1 MKKKFTALKF
11 IAISILSGMFLL
23 HPNLAFT
30 QNTKIE
36 VSSYFRYDNYPQ
48 VSYQIDQLAKMDTLK
63 MTGNSYGVNL
73 NYVVPGF
80 KNTIFKIGLGY
91 YRYSFTKIRKTRI
104 ANGVFSNGREILYPS
119 PTTFLYLT
127 DRYWYHTASVNL
139 ALEKEFVLSESINL
153 QTGISVSN
161 YFTFSQYYHITAGDI
176 DFKNNRFSYFG
187 SSLAL
192 NASLL
197 KRFNKMQIGPSLA
210 IPLIDMW
217 KKDMLLPENYEKSS
231 RWKFLN
237 GFAIGLSINYS
248 IDK

>member
-1 MKKKFTALKF
+1 MKKKFTTIKF

-23 HPNLAFT
+23 QPNLAFT

-36 VSSYFRYDNYPQ
+36 VNPYFRYDNYPQ
-48 VSYQIDQLAKMDTLK
+48 VSYQIDQLAKIDTLK

-73 NYVVPGF
+73 NYVVPAF

-104 ANGVFSNGREILYPS
+104 ANGAYSNGREILYPS

-139 ALEKEFVLSESINL
+139 SLEKDIVLGKNINL
-153 QTGISVSN
+153 QTGITVIN
-161 YFTFSQYYHITAGDI
+161 YFTFSQYYHITSGDR
-176 DFKNNRFSYFG
+176 DFKNDKFNYFG
-187 SSLAL
+187 SSLTL
-192 NASLL
+192 SASLL
-197 KRFNKMQIGPSLA
+197 KRFNKMQIGPSLV
-210 IPLIDMW
+210 IPLIDVW
-217 KKDMLLPENYEKSS
+217 KKDMLLPENYEKST
-231 RWKFLN
+231 RWKYLN
-237 GFAIGLSINYS
+237 GFAIGLSFNYS